1 MSDILALDIET
12 ANYSWQI
19 GGWGNTHM
27 FRVSTVCTWDGDKG
41 TVYIDKSLDE
51 FNMPNT
57 IVKSMSELKFD
68 LDDAIE
74 YYIMLTR
81 ELRSALA
88 SGDEDERARLLGEKV
103 VV

>member
-1 MSDILALDIET
+1 MSADYAEET
-12 ANYSWQI
+12 YKQAEAFADRLHEQAMEQMKERANLLKFKQGY
-19 GGWGNTHM
+19 
-27 FRVSTVCTWDGDKG
+27 FRL
-41 TVYIDKSLDE
+41 KSENEDLRE
-51 FNMPNT
+51 Q
-57 IVKSMSELKFD
+57 VAELKFD